1 MGVPV
6 YNKDNNNNFFENTLM
21 VLFVLV
27 ILFGVVTRCS
37 AQRVQQKA
45 VYDTVVCD
53 QSCIQKYVQ
62 IPNEKTG
69 KVHIYAVYK
78 DDAHGIGELIPVSQ
92 SVFEY
97 IQVSKQ
103 YGLKP
108 QLGIKLRN
116 GKISGIIKCQTL
128 IRVRHG
134 KQEKIYTGRIY
145 SYS

>member
-6 YNKDNNNNFFENTLM
+6 YNSDNNNRFENIII
-21 VLFVLV
+21 
-27 ILFGVVTRCS
+27 ILFCLLIMLGIATKCS

-78 DDAHGIGELIPVSQ
+78 DDARGIGELIPVSQ

-116 GKISGIIKCQTL
+116 GKISGIIKCPTL

-134 KQEKIYTGRIY
+134 K
-145 SYS
+145 

>member
-6 YNKDNNNNFFENTLM
+6 YNKDNNNIFFENAIM

-134 KQEKIYTGRIY
+134 R
-145 SYS
+145 

>member
-6 YNKDNNNNFFENTLM
+6 YNKDNNNNFFENTIA

-134 KQEKIYTGRIY
+134 R
-145 SYS
+145 

>member
-78 DDAHGIGELIPVSQ
+78 DDTHGIGELIPVSQ

-116 GKISGIIKCQTL
+116 GKISSIIKCQTL

-134 KQEKIYTGRIY
+134 K
-145 SYS
+145 